1 MKKHILN
8 SKKTLADG
16 INIRERHYEKY
27 LGKLEDRI
35 LHPTDNEKPHI
46 DIYQIAPTPKRLAWT
61 LITGGMSDVR
71 QNIPLNYK
79 RTSGRTELLMYV
91 AEPQD
96 WMFGLLKELALMPF
110 RDNNFVHWNHSCCLG
125 DNRITKSSGITHAL
139 YMPPFFECER
149 FADYLYIN
157 GGKVD
162 PLWVV
167 PITRPELELCQQ
179 ENGLVAVMDGIMQTN
194 RPRIFDI
201 IG

>member
-1 MKKHILN
+1 MRKSTFN
-8 SKKTLADG
+8 SEKTSDNV
-16 INIRERHYEKY
+16 IIRENHYKKY
-27 LGKLEDRI
+27 LGEMDHQI
-35 LHPTDNEKPHI
+35 LQSGAESTDVFVEFYKFKP
-46 DIYQIAPTPKRLAWT
+46 APKRPGYT
-61 LITGGMSDVR
+61 LITGGMSDAK
-71 QNIPLNYK
+71 QNIPLDYK

-96 WMFGLLKELALMPF
+96 WMFGLLRELASMPF
-110 RDNNFVHWNHSCCLG
+110 RNNNFVHWNHSCCLG
-125 DNRITKSSGITHAL
+125 DNMITKSSGITHAL

-149 FADYLYIN
+149 FADNLYIN

-201 IG
+201 I